1 LSFWDTH
8 EAGNGGGGY
17 LTPDEKAE
25 LVESAQPFEITGVRY
40 EEENKFGPRFVVTLL
55 LPDPAT
61 GDNETRMVGF
71 PQGSGVTSRD
81 DLLQAMIDD
90 HFEAGEK
97 TPIPAILSKGGNSF
111 LVLPV
116 PEAEAPKTKAKPK
129 AKAKA

>member
-1 LSFWDTH
+1 VSFWATH
-8 EAGNGGGGY
+8 DAGSGGGGY

-25 LVESAQPFEITGVRY
+25 LVENETPFEITGVRY
-40 EEENKFGPRFVVTLL
+40 EAENKFGPRFVVTLV

-71 PQGSGVTSRD
+71 PEGSGVTSRD

-90 HFEAGEK
+90 HFGAGEK
-97 TPIPAILSKGGNSF
+97 SPIPCILAKGGNSF
-111 LVLPV
+111 LLKPA
-116 PEAEAPKTKAKPK
+116 PEAAAPKPK